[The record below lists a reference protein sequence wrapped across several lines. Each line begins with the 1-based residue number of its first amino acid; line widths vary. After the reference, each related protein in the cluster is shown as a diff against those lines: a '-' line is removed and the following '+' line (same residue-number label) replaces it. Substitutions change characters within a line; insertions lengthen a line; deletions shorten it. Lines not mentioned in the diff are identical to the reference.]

1 MLSLSLGGFILA
13 LIAWVYSRV
22 LKDYYLTS
30 CFSEKCL
37 RFSMLLPDECVIFS
51 EHFVFSYS
59 NIMIQVTF
67 FFLSMKYVTDIGILQ
82 RHVSR
87 HNHRNEDE
95 ENSLSID
102 CMRIAFEYEYPC
114 LKSGKI
120 KLCLLDAPQLSLHP
134 GKEIPSCF
142 PAENRI
148 RKKKKKKM

>member
-1 MLSLSLGGFILA
+1 
-13 LIAWVYSRV
+13 
-22 LKDYYLTS
+22 
-30 CFSEKCL
+30 
-37 RFSMLLPDECVIFS
+37 
-51 EHFVFSYS
+51 
-59 NIMIQVTF
+59 
-67 FFLSMKYVTDIGILQ
+67 MKYVTDIGILQ

-148 RKKKKKKM
+148 RKKKKRKCEWLVEHESLSVPHIASLQLNSADLVRCQNFLSCGVTCTYMFSQSLDIQYIRAIEGTC

>member
-1 MLSLSLGGFILA
+1 MFFWEVPAVFYAASWWMCNLQWAFC
-13 LIAWVYSRV
+13 V
-22 LKDYYLTS
+22 LLFKYNDTS
-30 CFSEKCL
+30 
-37 RFSMLLPDECVIFS
+37 D
-51 EHFVFSYS
+51 
-59 NIMIQVTF
+59 F

-148 RKKKKKKM
+148 RKKKKKKMWMACWTWVSFSTSHSFTSA